1 MKLALLGHGQM
12 ARVVE
17 AQARAAG
24 HDLGAVITSRN
35 AADAVRLLPGHT
47 VAIDFSVP
55 AAVKEHVTAAVTAG
69 GALGQGP
76 QGWPA
81 GGAAGRVRR
90 GRAARRALD
99 RRTAGHVRLRRR
111 ARRHPRAGAGDRKE
125 GSMTQYIPWLRGC
138 GTALVTPFTATG
150 ALDEKRFRAL
160 VERQIAGGVRLLVPC
175 GTTGEAATLTPAEHE
190 RLIAWTVETARGRAK
205 VLAGAGSNATAA
217 TIDRARAAR
226 AAGADALL
234 LVAPYYNKPTQ
245 PGLAAHFR
253 AVAQAVG
260 ESPVVL
266 YNVPGRTASNLA
278 AATTLAL
285 AREVDN
291 IVGVKEASGDL
302 AQIMAILRDRP
313 AGFRVLSG
321 DDAVTLPLI
330 ALGADGIVSVVSN
343 ETPDLMTNLTESALR
358 GDWEIA
364 RELHYRLLP
373 LMEANF
379 LESNPGPVK
388 AALTAMG
395 LLEEHVRL
403 PLVPVQEQTRA
414 RLRAV
419 LGALGLLPGAAHV
432 AA

>member
-1 MKLALLGHGQM
+1 
-12 ARVVE
+12 
-17 AQARAAG
+17 
-24 HDLGAVITSRN
+24 
-35 AADAVRLLPGHT
+35 
-47 VAIDFSVP
+47 
-55 AAVKEHVTAAVTAG
+55 
-69 GALGQGP
+69 
-76 QGWPA
+76 
-81 GGAAGRVRR
+81 
-90 GRAARRALD
+90 
-99 RRTAGHVRLRRR
+99 
-111 ARRHPRAGAGDRKE
+111 
-125 GSMTQYIPWLRGC
+125 MTQYVGWLRGC
-138 GTALVTPFTATG
+138 GTALVTPFTAAG
-150 ALDEKRFRAL
+150 AVDEKRFRAL
-160 VERQIAGGVRLLVPC
+160 VERQIAAGVRLLVPC
-175 GTTGEAATLTPAEHE
+175 GTTGEAATLTASEHE
-190 RLIAWTVETARGRAK
+190 QVIALTVEAARGRAK

-217 TIDRARAAR
+217 TVDRARAAR

-245 PGLAAHFR
+245 PGLVAHFR

-260 ESPVVL
+260 DTPIVL

-285 AREVDN
+285 AREVEN

-343 ETPDLMTNLTESALR
+343 EAPDLMANLAESALR
-358 GDWEIA
+358 GEWEAA

-388 AALTAMG
+388 AALAAMG
-395 LLEEHVRL
+395 LLEEHFRL

-414 RLRAV
+414 RVRAV